1 MDRTKIGFDM
11 DDVICDTYG
20 SLRLWA
26 ETTYGIPANEKRD
39 RPVQTLLNASQNQQM
54 VEMLNE
60 GSFFATLDALPQA
73 YEVLEELVK
82 KHDVFIVTAAMEH
95 PACMSHKFHWIS
107 ERLPY
112 FDPLKIV
119 FCGEKYVADVDY
131 LIDDTPRHFER
142 LRGEGIVFSAPK
154 NRDEK
159 RYKRFDNWKEISA
172 FF

>member
-1 MDRTKIGFDM
+1 MDRTRIGFDM

-26 ETTYGIPANEKRD
+26 ETSYDIPAHEKRD
-39 RPVQTLLNASQNQQM
+39 MPIQSLLTDSQNQKM

-60 GSFFATLDALPQA
+60 GSFFATLDALPKA
-73 YEVLEELVK
+73 IDVLETLVK

-95 PACMSHKFHWIS
+95 PACMSHKFKWIS
-107 ERLPY
+107 EHLP
-112 FDPLKIV
+112 FFNPLNIV
-119 FCGEKYVADVDY
+119 FCGEKYVTDVDY

-142 LRGEGIVFSAPK
+142 LRGQGIVFSAPK

-159 RYKRFDNWKEISA
+159 RYKRVDNWDDVAA